1 MKKLIYG
8 IFVVILAA
16 GVSSLSVA
24 GSCSGGNCGV
34 SCGGGD
40 KKQADQLEK
49 PETIY
54 DFTLKDIE
62 GKAVSLSQYKGKVLL
77 VVNVASKC
85 GYTPQYAGLEKL
97 YKDFKGK
104 GLEIVAFPAN
114 NFMNQEPGTSAEIK
128 QFCTEKY
135 GVTFPV
141 FEKISVKGK
150 DIHPLYKWLTDKEI
164 HPEYGGEITWNFN
177 KFLIS
182 KEGKII
188 NRFDSKIK
196 PEDPNLVM
204 MIEAALREKPAEK

>member
-1 MKKLIYG
+1 
-8 IFVVILAA
+8 
-16 GVSSLSVA
+16 
-24 GSCSGGNCGV
+24 
-34 SCGGGD
+34 
-40 KKQADQLEK
+40 
-49 PETIY
+49 
-54 DFTLKDIE
+54 
-62 GKAVSLSQYKGKVLL
+62 
-77 VVNVASKC
+77 
-85 GYTPQYAGLEKL
+85 
-97 YKDFKGK
+97 
-104 GLEIVAFPAN
+104 
-114 NFMNQEPGTSAEIK
+114 MNQEPGTSAEIK